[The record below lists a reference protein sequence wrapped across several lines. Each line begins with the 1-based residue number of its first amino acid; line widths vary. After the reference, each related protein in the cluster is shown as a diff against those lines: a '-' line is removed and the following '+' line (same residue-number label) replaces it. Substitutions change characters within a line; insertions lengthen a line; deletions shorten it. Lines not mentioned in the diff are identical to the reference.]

1 MTGYIGIVA
10 GLIFNW
16 QLCCPV
22 IETLK
27 MSQEQL
33 FIFWN
38 LLPILLEITAFA
50 ALVFMY
56 FTPAPEPQYEKARES
71 AIENCKIAL
80 IAIPLLFGLSVMF
93 GYKTW
98 NEGSQAIMA
107 NAAKSNV
114 SDVRTKV
121 EIPAGTVVTSEHLQ
135 PNTGES
141 ALSSSFI
148 GKRTKRTIAQN
159 EALKID
165 DVESADSPPAP
176 ATPDLSTTPSAPTS
190 PATSAVPTTPATP
203 DATAPVVPTTT
214 PTVPTTPVVPTTPT
228 SPIPENPAN

>member
-1 MTGYIGIVA
+1 
-10 GLIFNW
+10 
-16 QLCCPV
+16 
-22 IETLK
+22 

-38 LLPILLEITAFA
+38 LLPILLELTAFA

-121 EIPAGTVVTSEHLQ
+121 EIPAGTVVTSEQLQ
-135 PNTGES
+135 LNSDES
-141 ALSSSFI
+141 ALRSSFI

-165 DVESADSPPAP
+165 DVESADSAPAP
-176 ATPDLSTTPSAPTS
+176 VTPSTPDLSTTPSAPS
-190 PATSAVPTTPATP
+190 NPGTSAVPTTPATP
-203 DATAPVVPTTT
+203 DATARVVPTTT
-214 PTVPTTPVVPTTPT
+214 STAPATPVVPTTPT